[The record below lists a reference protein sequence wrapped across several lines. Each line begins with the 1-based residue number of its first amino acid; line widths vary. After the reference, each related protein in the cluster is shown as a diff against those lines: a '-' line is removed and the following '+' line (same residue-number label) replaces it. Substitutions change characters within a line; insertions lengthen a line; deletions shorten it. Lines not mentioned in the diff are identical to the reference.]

1 MHKII
6 TVGRNFGSGG
16 REVGR
21 RLAERLGIAYYD
33 HEIVKEMAK
42 RTNLTEEYISQIEE
56 SRTIPLLP
64 ITIGTTFSPQFYPM
78 LDQSLQ
84 VFTEQS
90 KIIKEMAE
98 KSDCVIVG
106 RCADYLLRDKKPLRL
121 FIYADMEY
129 RIRRCR
135 ERGDADEDLSDRAL
149 RSKILGVD
157 KERSRY
163 YQLYTNQTWGAREN
177 YDLCI
182 NTTHMDIKE
191 LVEALAMFIEADR
204 NKA

>member
-1 MHKII
+1 MRRII
-6 TVGRNFGSGG
+6 TIGRNFGSGG

-33 HEIVKEMAK
+33 HEIVTEMAK
-42 RTNLTEEYISQIEE
+42 RTNLTEEYIRQIEE

-64 ITIGTTFSPQFYPM
+64 ITIGMTFSPQFYPM

-106 RCADYLLRDKKPLRL
+106 RCADYLLREKNPLRL

-129 RIRRCR
+129 RIKRCR
-135 ERGDADEDLSDRAL
+135 ARGDADEDLSDKGLRA
-149 RSKILGVD
+149 RIQGVD
-157 KERSRY
+157 KERARY
-163 YQLYTNQTWGAREN
+163 YQLYTNQTWGDPEN

-182 NTTHMDIKE
+182 NTSRMDIKV
-191 LVEALAMFIEADR
+191 LTEALAMFIE
-204 NKA
+204 KTTH